1 MDVAESDANQKQTMK
16 AFQSAVKNAI
26 ETYASLLGITIAEA
40 AERYRTFESAR
51 EVISLLVLSQADPDK
66 LREMAPTLA

>member
-1 MDVAESDANQKQTMK
+1 MK

-26 ETYASLLGITIAEA
+26 ETYASLLGITTTEA
-40 AERYRTFESAR
+40 AERYRNFESAR